1 MKYISTR
8 GKAPALTFKEA
19 LLAGLATD
27 GGLYVPETW
36 PSFTVD
42 EIADFRGKSYAQ
54 VAFQVIEK
62 FVDGEIA
69 DDTLHGM
76 IDEAYGNFHHPAV
89 VPLVQLGPSDWL
101 LELFHGP
108 TLAFKD
114 VAMQILARLM
124 DHVLTESGKRLTIVG
139 ATSGDTGGA
148 ALEAFKTCEG
158 IDTFFMYPHGK
169 VSDFQ
174 RRQMTTVGAKNCHAI
189 AVDGSFDDCQ
199 SMVKSMFAHDTF
211 RDKVQLSAVNSINWG
226 RIMAQVVYY
235 FTAAASLG
243 APSQKVSFT
252 VPTGNFGDIYAG
264 FVAKQMGL
272 PIERLV
278 IATNEND
285 ILARTIAKGEHKLGE
300 VKPTITPSM
309 DIQISSN
316 FERLLFDASG
326 RDSNT
331 VVTLMRDLMEGGS
344 YTLPEDVRAFI
355 ASSFDAG
362 IANET
367 ETLAEIGRLYRA
379 SGYLCDPHTAVA
391 LYVSRQH
398 ANLNVPMITLSTAHP
413 AKFPVAVHDA
423 VGKTP
428 HPPEWADIADDKAE
442 VVTRLKNNQSEVE
455 EFILAAS
462 RLGSGQNTQSKD
474 VIA

>member
-8 GKAPALTFKEA
+8 GVASALTFKEA

-36 PSFTVD
+36 PSFTRE
-42 EIADFRGKSYAQ
+42 EISDFKGQPYAN
-54 VAFQVIEK
+54 VAFTVMAK

-69 DDTLHGM
+69 NETLRG
-76 IDEAYGNFHHPAV
+76 IIEEAYGTFHHPAV
-89 VPLVQLGPSDWL
+89 VPLVQLGPNNWL

-124 DHVLTESGKRLTIVG
+124 DHVLTEKGERITIVG

-148 ALEAFKTCEG
+148 ALEAFKSCDG

-174 RRQMTTVGAKNCHAI
+174 RRQMTTVGASSCHAI

-199 SMVKSMFAHDTF
+199 SMVKSMFAHDAF
-211 RDKVQLSAVNSINWG
+211 RDKVRLSAVNSINWG

-272 PIERLV
+272 PIERLI

-285 ILARTIAKGEHKLGE
+285 ILARTVAVGVHKLGE

-316 FERLLFDASG
+316 FERLLFEASERDA
-326 RDSNT
+326 NT
-331 VVTLMRDLMEGGS
+331 VSALMRDLKEGCS
-344 YTLPEDVRAFI
+344 YTLPKDIQAYI
-355 ASSFDAG
+355 AESFDAG
-362 IANET
+362 AVNET
-367 ETLAEIGRLYRA
+367 ETLAEIRRLYNE

-391 LYVSRQH
+391 LCVSRQQ
-398 ANLNVPMITLSTAHP
+398 ANPNVPMITLSTAHP
-413 AKFPVAVHDA
+413 AKFPVAVHNA

-428 HPPEWADIADDKAE
+428 HPPEWADIAEDREE
-442 VVTRLKNNQSEVE
+442 VVTRLKNDQSEVE

-462 RLGSGQNTQSKD
+462 RLGSGQN
-474 VIA
+474 I

>member
-19 LLAGLATD
+19 LLAGLASD
-27 GGLYVPETW
+27 GGLYVPDIW
-36 PSFTVD
+36 PSFTVE
-42 EIADFRGKSYAQ
+42 EIADFRGKPYAH
-54 VAFQVIEK
+54 VAFQVLAK

-69 DDTLHGM
+69 DDTLRDM
-76 IDEAYGNFHHPAV
+76 IDEAYGTFHHPAV
-89 VPLVQLGPSDWL
+89 VPLVQLGPNDWL

-174 RRQMTTVGAKNCHAI
+174 RRQMTTVGAKNCHAM

-199 SMVKSMFAHDTF
+199 SMVKTMFSHDTF

-243 APSQKVSFT
+243 APAQKVSFT

-264 FVAKQMGL
+264 FVARQMGL
-272 PIERLV
+272 PIDRLV

-285 ILARTIAKGEHKLGE
+285 ILARTVARGEHKLGE

-316 FERLLFDASG
+316 FERLLFEASG
-326 RDSNT
+326 RDAKT
-331 VVTLMRDLMEGGS
+331 VSALMRDLKDGGN
-344 YTLPEDVRAFI
+344 YTLPKDVQAFI
-355 ASSFDAG
+355 AANFDAG
-362 IANET
+362 SADET
-367 ETLAEIGRLYRA
+367 ETLAEIARMYKD

-391 LYVSRQH
+391 LCVSRNH
-398 ANLNVPMITLSTAHP
+398 AKRDVPMITLSTAHP

-423 VGKTP
+423 VGKKP
-428 HPPEWADIADDKAE
+428 YPPEWADIAEDKTE
-442 VVTRLKNNQSEVE
+442 VVTRLKNDQIEVE

-462 RLGSGQNTQSKD
+462 RLGSGRN
-474 VIA
+474 I